1 MRNSA
6 SRAVASG
13 AAVSLFCFALEG
25 KKSKEQL
32 EERSSVSE
40 GNLHTPR

>member
-13 AAVSLFCFALEG
+13 AAVSLFCFVVEE
-25 KKSKEQL
+25 KKSNNS
-32 EERSSVSE
+32 RSDRRCQKGISYPSI
-40 GNLHTPR
+40 